1 MQIFFLTPNRNMSVG
16 KCVNWESLFC
26 LALFWEHFI
35 FNFKRV
41 DIRKMSEVI
50 WVKMYCKMGDL
61 FRWFLLGLIFSAINS
76 GIKKIWWSD
85 DGTRGIKLY
94 AQNNISKKKNY
105 KYEIWNHLHFDPGF
119 NFVGLLLGGFFLI
132 FRPRSNVIINIF
144 TQLHP
149 LPSPHSPQKLFLWSY
164 INIGKGRLTAIMK
177 IHSFNIA

>member
-16 KCVNWESLFC
+16 KFVNWESLFC

-85 DGTRGIKLY
+85 DGTHGIKLY
-94 AQNNISKKKNY
+94 APNNISKKKITNMRFGIIY
-105 KYEIWNHLHFDPGF
+105 ILIQVSILWDCFWAVFF
-119 NFVGLLLGGFFLI
+119 NFSSSVKRGNQHFY
-132 FRPRSNVIINIF
+132 SA
-144 TQLHP
+144 P
-149 LPSPHSPQKLFLWSY
+149 LPSLP
-164 INIGKGRLTAIMK
+164 
-177 IHSFNIA
+177 SFTTKTLSMVLYKYRKR